1 MTLSGRHEGHLA
13 SVVPGGKRVAGSGS
27 KRESHDVFTP
37 TGGWWQFRYEAKCT
51 QNKSYSFKEAEWRR
65 LVEDVYSRD
74 ARERPAWAV
83 RFYGEGG
90 SEDAPVL
97 NDLIVVD
104 LNDWVELLEERVEL
118 LEELETLRAQEAEQV
133 P

>member
-1 MTLSGRHEGHLA
+1 
-13 SVVPGGKRVAGSGS
+13 
-27 KRESHDVFTP
+27 
-37 TGGWWQFRYEAKCT
+37 
-51 QNKSYSFKEAEWRR
+51 
-65 LVEDVYSRD
+65 
-74 ARERPAWAV
+74 V

-104 LNDWVELLEERVEL
+104 LNDWVELLEE
-118 LEELETLRAQEAEQV
+118 LETLRAQEAEQV